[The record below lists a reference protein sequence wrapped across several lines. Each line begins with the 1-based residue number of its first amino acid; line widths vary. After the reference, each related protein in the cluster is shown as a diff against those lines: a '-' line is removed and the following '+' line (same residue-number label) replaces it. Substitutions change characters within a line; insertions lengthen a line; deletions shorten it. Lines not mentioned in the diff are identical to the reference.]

1 MRLCLEG
8 YSQKEWLGY
17 VAQNDAQGFVLF
29 ATEFSVALVY
39 FFFDISSI
47 SLTPPTVLC
56 YGCWLFSKYSLNLFD
71 TVCEYIFS
79 LTESHFNEASAHL
92 MVERFQQKVYQDER
106 LNYDFNDQGESTSSS
121 IPDDESDNDAFIWNG
136 QEENFL
142 SDIDEP
148 SDRDLSSV
156 CNCDD
161 CLTLQDC

>member
-1 MRLCLEG
+1 M
-8 YSQKEWLGY
+8 
-17 VAQNDAQGFVLF
+17 
-29 ATEFSVALVY
+29 ALVY

-56 YGCWLFSKYSLNLFD
+56 YGCWLFSKYSPNLFD

-106 LNYDFNDQGESTSSS
+106 LNYDSDDQGGSSS
-121 IPDDESDNDAFIWNG
+121 SSVSGDESDDDAFVWNG
-136 QEENFL
+136 QEEDFL
-142 SDIDEP
+142 SDVDEP

-156 CNCDD
+156 CDCDD
-161 CLTLQDC
+161 CLTL